1 MIFKKIGNMENVEV
15 ICHYSHKIW
24 NVDFARRGFGPIW
37 MVYMMVCITCVLQ
50 VHALK
55 KFYGIM
61 QNSAKMT

>member
-1 MIFKKIGNMENVEV
+1 MWV
-15 ICHYSHKIW
+15 IRYEMWTLPEEDLGQSRW
-24 NVDFARRGFGPIW
+24 S
-37 MVYMMVCITCVLQ
+37 YMMVCLTCVLQ